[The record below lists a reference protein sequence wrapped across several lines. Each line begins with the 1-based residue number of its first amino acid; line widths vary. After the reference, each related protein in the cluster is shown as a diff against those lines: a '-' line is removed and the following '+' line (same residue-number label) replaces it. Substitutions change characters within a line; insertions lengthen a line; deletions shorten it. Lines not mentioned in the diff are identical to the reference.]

1 MIKAPGL
8 SGGVGIRRLIFFFLN
23 IIGVTTMSGAR
34 TGLSGFINTLEETLI
49 ALLLGLMTLITFANV
64 IARFAFNSNILWA
77 LELTVFLFAW
87 LVLLGASYAVKTH
100 THLGVDAIVNILS
113 PGARRGVAL
122 VAAAA
127 CLVFSLLLL
136 KGAYDYWAVFAD
148 LPPTSGRWFPTGF
161 DMKAR
166 SQSFYEVQDVPMVG
180 LFRFLEE
187 LINYGDSYEKL
198 PKVVPYVVLPLSM
211 LLLVFRFSQA
221 LMQVL
226 RGEADRLVAS
236 HEVEDELDEA
246 RARATEGEN

>member
-1 MIKAPGL
+1 MAGAKPGP
-8 SGGVGIRRLIFFFLN
+8 
-23 IIGVTTMSGAR
+23 
-34 TGLSGFINTLEETLI
+34 TGLINTLEETLI

-64 IARFAFNSNILWA
+64 VARFVFNSNILWA

-87 LVLLGASYAVKTH
+87 LVLLGASYAVKVH
-100 THLGVDAIVNILS
+100 AHLGVDAILNMVS
-113 PGARRGVAL
+113 PGARRVIGLISAGC
-122 VAAAA
+122 

-166 SQSFYEVQDVPMVG
+166 SQSFYEVQDVPMVAIFG
-180 LFRFLEE
+180 FLED

-211 LLLVFRFSQA
+211 LLMLLRFAQA
-221 LMQVL
+221 AMQIL
-226 RGEADRLVAS
+226 RGDVDRLVAS
-236 HEVEDELDEA
+236 HEVEDEIAEVQA
-246 RARATEGEN
+246 QRGEHD